1 MSHCQITLSVN
12 AGVALHLG
20 AMRVW
25 SDALHDRRV
34 VGFSTVTPER
44 WNILQAHPD
53 FASPDLLF
61 FTHCHPDHYSR
72 ALTEQVIARNPQVAL
87 VLPEQEFDRQLVL
100 AGPSSHLTLEG
111 LHMDFMRLTHEGE
124 QYREVPHYGCILE
137 YDGFRVL
144 IAGDCAVADPQLRDF
159 IGSRPI
165 DLALLNFPWVTL
177 RKGRHFIEQ
186 AIRPEHLVVYHLP
199 FSHDDRWGYRNAAV
213 KGAGQLQGVP
223 DVRLLLEPF
232 QREILA

>member
-72 ALTEQVIARNPQVAL
+72 ALTEQVIAQNPQVAL

-100 AGPSSHLTLEG
+100 AGETTAKDAYDHICEAA
-111 LHMDFMRLTHEGE
+111 FAAFGE
-124 QYREVPHYGCILE
+124 ENCITGKL
-137 YDGFRVL
+137 G
-144 IAGDCAVADPQLRDF
+144 
-159 IGSRPI
+159 
-165 DLALLNFPWVTL
+165 
-177 RKGRHFIEQ
+177 
-186 AIRPEHLVVYHLP
+186 
-199 FSHDDRWGYRNAAV
+199 
-213 KGAGQLQGVP
+213 
-223 DVRLLLEPF
+223 
-232 QREILA
+232 

>member
-25 SDALHDRRV
+25 SDALHDHRV

-72 ALTEQVIARNPQVAL
+72 ALTEQVIAQNPQVAL

-111 LHMDFMRLTHEGE
+111 LHMDFMRLTHEGA

-177 RKGRHFIEQ
+177 RKGRSIWWYT
-186 AIRPEHLVVYHLP
+186 ISPSP
-199 FSHDDRWGYRNAAV
+199 TMT
-213 KGAGQLQGVP
+213 AGDIGMP
-223 DVRLLLEPF
+223 PSRVRASS
-232 QREILA
+232 RGCRMSGCCWSRSSGKS

>member
-25 SDALHDRRV
+25 SDALHDHRV

-72 ALTEQVIARNPQVAL
+72 ALTEQVIAQNPQVAL

-111 LHMDFMRLTHEGE
+111 LHMDFMRLTHEGA

-144 IAGDCAVADPQLRDF
+144 IAGDCAVADRSCGISSAAAPL
-159 IGSRPI
+159 I
-165 DLALLNFPWVTL
+165 W
-177 RKGRHFIEQ
+177 
-186 AIRPEHLVVYHLP
+186 P
-199 FSHDDRWGYRNAAV
+199 F
-213 KGAGQLQGVP
+213 
-223 DVRLLLEPF
+223 
-232 QREILA
+232 

>member
-61 FTHCHPDHYSR
+61 FTHCHPDHYSPR
-72 ALTEQVIARNPQVAL
+72 P
-87 VLPEQEFDRQLVL
+87 DR
-100 AGPSSHLTLEG
+100 
-111 LHMDFMRLTHEGE
+111 
-124 QYREVPHYGCILE
+124 
-137 YDGFRVL
+137 
-144 IAGDCAVADPQLRDF
+144 AGDCPKSAGGP
-159 IGSRPI
+159 G
-165 DLALLNFPWVTL
+165 
-177 RKGRHFIEQ
+177 
-186 AIRPEHLVVYHLP
+186 
-199 FSHDDRWGYRNAAV
+199 AA
-213 KGAGQLQGVP
+213 GAGV
-223 DVRLLLEPF
+223 
-232 QREILA
+232 

>member
-87 VLPEQEFDRQLVL
+87 VLPEQEFDRQGLKLSRQTMANWILQASDTWLRPVYDALHRKLFQETVL
-100 AGPSSHLTLEG
+100 HGDETTLQVLKEPG
-111 LHMDFMRLTHEGE
+111 KSAQSKSYMWLYRTGKYASQPMILYEYRPDRKASNAETSLKEFSGWLHADGYPGYHRL
-124 QYREVPHYGCILE
+124 
-137 YDGFRVL
+137 
-144 IAGDCAVADPQLRDF
+144 
-159 IGSRPI
+159 
-165 DLALLNFPWVTL
+165 
-177 RKGRHFIEQ
+177 
-186 AIRPEHLVVYHLP
+186 PEHIRVVGCWAHLRRK
-199 FSHDDRWGYRNAAV
+199 FDEAV
-213 KGAGQLQGVP
+213 KSLP
-223 DVRLLLEPF
+223 
-232 QREILA
+232 

>member
-53 FASPDLLF
+53 FVSPDLLF

-111 LHMDFMRLTHEGE
+111 LHMDFMRLTHEGA

-165 DLALLNFPWVTL
+165 DLALLNFP
-177 RKGRHFIEQ
+177 
-186 AIRPEHLVVYHLP
+186 
-199 FSHDDRWGYRNAAV
+199 
-213 KGAGQLQGVP
+213 
-223 DVRLLLEPF
+223 
-232 QREILA
+232 

>member
-72 ALTEQVIARNPQVAL
+72 ALTEQVIAQNPQVAL
-87 VLPEQEFDRQLVL
+87 CCR
-100 AGPSSHLTLEG
+100 SRSLTASWCWP
-111 LHMDFMRLTHEGE
+111 
-124 QYREVPHYGCILE
+124 VPAAISPWRGCTWTS
-137 YDGFRVL
+137 
-144 IAGDCAVADPQLRDF
+144 CA
-159 IGSRPI
+159 
-165 DLALLNFPWVTL
+165 
-177 RKGRHFIEQ
+177 
-186 AIRPEHLVVYHLP
+186 
-199 FSHDDRWGYRNAAV
+199 
-213 KGAGQLQGVP
+213 
-223 DVRLLLEPF
+223 
-232 QREILA
+232 